1 MIVLVAD
8 DLDINRKL
16 LRTLLASEDY
26 EVIEASNGVEAF
38 NILQTTTGPMV
49 GLVDWEMPEMEG
61 IEVCRRVRALHGTP
75 PLYLILLT
83 VRDSK
88 QDIVAGLQGGANDY
102 ITKPFDKTELLAR
115 VSIGRQMVQLQQ
127 TLTER
132 VAELK
137 EALLSVKQLGG
148 LLPICSYCKK
158 IRDDQ
163 NYWQQVE
170 AYVGKHSEA
179 KFSHSICPQCY
190 EEIIKPQM
198 VQLGIDPDEEL
209 PSTST
214 TEPSEQEPK

>member
-8 DLDINRKL
+8 DLDVNRKL
-16 LRTLLASEDY
+16 LRTLLTADGY
-26 EVIEASNGVEAF
+26 DVIEASDGTEALQ
-38 NILQTTTGPMV
+38 ILQGANGPIV
-49 GLVDWEMPEMEG
+49 GLIDWEMPQMEG
-61 IEVCRRVRALHGTP
+61 IEVCRQARALSNSI
-75 PLYLILLT
+75 PLFLILVT

-88 QDIVAGLQGGANDY
+88 QDVVAGLLSGANDY

-115 VSIGRQMVQLQQ
+115 VKVGTQMVQLQQ

-132 VAELK
+132 VEELK
-137 EALLSVKQLGG
+137 EALLNVKQLSG

-170 AYVGKHSEA
+170 AYVGQHSEA

-190 EEIIKPQM
+190 EDVIKPQM
-198 VQLGIDPDEEL
+198 VQLGVDPDEAL
-209 PSTST
+209 PSA
-214 TEPSEQEPK
+214 

>member
-1 MIVLVAD
+1 MIVLIAD
-8 DLDINRKL
+8 DLDVNRRL
-16 LRTLLASEDY
+16 LRTLLAADGY
-26 EVIEASNGVEAF
+26 DVLEAANGSEAF
-38 NILQTTTGPMV
+38 QILQGATGPIV
-49 GLVDWEMPEMEG
+49 GLIDWEMPEMEG
-61 IEVCRRVRALHGTP
+61 IEVCRQTRALTETP
-75 PLYLILLT
+75 PIYLILLT

-115 VSIGRQMVQLQQ
+115 VRIGKQMVELQQ
-127 TLTER
+127 ALTER

-137 EALLSVKQLGG
+137 EALINVKQLGG

-198 VQLGIDPDEEL
+198 VQLGIDPDEAS
-209 PSTST
+209 PGTPA
-214 TEPSEQEPK
+214 TE

>member
-8 DLDINRKL
+8 DLDVNRKL
-16 LRTLLASEDY
+16 LRSLLAAEGYD
-26 EVIEASNGVEAF
+26 VIEASNGMDAF
-38 NILQTTTGPMV
+38 QILQGATGPIV
-49 GLVDWEMPEMEG
+49 GLIDWEMPGMEG
-61 IEVCRRVRALHGTP
+61 IEVCRQTRAIQDSP
-75 PLYLILLT
+75 PIYLILLT

-127 TLTER
+127 ALTER

-137 EALLSVKQLGG
+137 DALVSVKQLGG

-170 AYVGKHSEA
+170 SYVGKHSDA

-190 EEIIKPQM
+190 EDIIKPQM
-198 VQLGIDPDEEL
+198 VQLGVDPDEIL
-209 PSTST
+209 PSNAATD
-214 TEPSEQEPK
+214 

>member
-1 MIVLVAD
+1 MTVLVAD
-8 DLDINRKL
+8 DHDVNRKL
-16 LRTLLASEDY
+16 LRS
-26 EVIEASNGVEAF
+26 
-38 NILQTTTGPMV
+38 ILQGEGYDVLEAANGIDALNLLESATSPMV
-49 GLVDWEMPEMEG
+49 GLVDWEMPQMEG
-61 IEVCRRVRALHGTP
+61 IEVCRKARALRGH

-88 QDIVAGLQGGANDY
+88 QDIVAGLQCGANDY

-115 VSIGRQMVQLQQ
+115 VRIGTQMVQLQQ
-127 TLTER
+127 ALTER

-137 EALLSVKQLGG
+137 DALLSVKQLGG

-190 EEIIKPQM
+190 EDIIKPQM
-198 VQLGIDPDEEL
+198 VQLGVDPNEPL
-209 PSTST
+209 PSDSAL
-214 TEPSEQEPK
+214 

>member
-8 DLDINRKL
+8 DLDVNRKL
-16 LRTLLASEDY
+16 LRTLLVADGY
-26 EVIEASNGVEAF
+26 DVLEASNGSDALE
-38 NILQTTTGPMV
+38 ILQGATGPVV
-49 GLVDWEMPEMEG
+49 GLIDWEMPEMEG
-61 IEVCRRVRALHGTP
+61 IEVCRQSRKRENGP
-75 PLYLILLT
+75 PIYLILLT

-115 VSIGRQMVQLQQ
+115 VGIGRQMVELQQ
-127 TLTER
+127 ALTER

-137 EALLSVKQLGG
+137 DALLSVKQLGG

-170 AYVGKHSEA
+170 SYVGKHSDA

-190 EEIIKPQM
+190 EDIIKPQM
-198 VQLGIDPDEEL
+198 VQLGVDPDEEL
-209 PSTST
+209 PSNAAT
-214 TEPSEQEPK
+214 

>member
-1 MIVLVAD
+1 MIVLIAD
-8 DLDINRKL
+8 DLDVNRKL
-16 LRTLLASEDY
+16 LRSLLTADGY
-26 EVIEASNGVEAF
+26 DVIEASNGTDAF
-38 NILQTTTGPMV
+38 QILQGATGPIV
-49 GLVDWEMPEMEG
+49 GLIDWEMPEMEG
-61 IEVCRRVRALHGTP
+61 IEVCRQTRALQGTP
-75 PLYLILLT
+75 PIYLILLT

-115 VSIGRQMVQLQQ
+115 VGIGKQMVQLQQ

-132 VAELK
+132 VAELG

-170 AYVGKHSEA
+170 SYVGKHSDA

-190 EEIIKPQM
+190 EDIIKPQM
-198 VQLGIDPDEEL
+198 VQLGVDPDEEM
-209 PSTST
+209 PSSAAK
-214 TEPSEQEPK
+214 E